1 MNTPNPHTPEQTYHA
16 LLHADY
22 QHEPTIVRERIGQID
37 WNGMAREQVSEH
49 AQELVQSVRQ
59 IKTPSWMQAMLNEY
73 QLSNPEGLALM
84 SLAEA
89 VLRVPDV
96 ATRMA
101 LLEDKVADKD
111 WAAHKNQSDSTVV
124 NAATRGLIL
133 LEQVLDEQRS
143 ASVIGTLKNLIRRV
157 GEPVIDKILAQILK
171 QLGGQF
177 VLGQTIENALDN
189 AKLLQ
194 EKGYTYSYDM
204 LGEGAKTKDDARRY
218 WESYRDAII
227 AIGQH
232 CKRENIAENPGISIK
247 LSALHPRYE
256 VAQTET
262 VMSELL
268 PEVLK
273 LAHLAADFSLLFL
286 FLF

>member
-1 MNTPNPHTPEQTYHA
+1 MNTQNQHTPEQTYNT

-37 WNGMAREQVSEH
+37 WNSMAREQVSEH

-59 IKTPSWMQAMLNEY
+59 IKAPSWMQAMLNEY

-111 WAAHKNQSDSTVV
+111 WAAHKSQSDSTVV

-157 GEPVIDKILAQILK
+157 AAINTSPEPFSNVAASVGEDAMFA
-171 QLGGQF
+171 GGMW
-177 VLGQTIENALDN
+177 ALLN
-189 AKLLQ
+189 
-194 EKGYTYSYDM
+194 Y
-204 LGEGAKTKDDARRY
+204 
-218 WESYRDAII
+218 
-227 AIGQH
+227 
-232 CKRENIAENPGISIK
+232 P
-247 LSALHPRYE
+247 
-256 VAQTET
+256 
-262 VMSELL
+262 
-268 PEVLK
+268 
-273 LAHLAADFSLLFL
+273 LLFL
-286 FLF
+286 IGLAIFIVLASILIYFLWRFIKVLFQGIRRKSAGSNP